1 MSIRSS
7 QIAVGAGALLV
18 VISAVL
24 FAVFVYPWVELPD
37 DPPERIQARWRRA
50 MRIAE
55 SGPDCGG
62 EGARLLGALKRIE
75 PIAFELDDLVSA
87 ERGVPRLGRGDLPPA
102 ASAALDGLVAW
113 SEGGAGMPLD
123 SPCDTAIDAIA
134 ALRLGQVALA
144 VGGGSGGE
152 SEARAALRLASGLR
166 ECGALLTAM
175 VGTRL
180 ADLALE
186 QHLEHGAPSP
196 ELLLRARPSAD
207 EVLPVVARE
216 LVCNVR
222 MLRAAGAD
230 ERGPLRRELLWME
243 KLYSDALLAA
253 AERPEDLEALAAA
266 LDWSDEELPK
276 SSLIDGL
283 MPSLIEVQILKMRD
297 VIRGYGELEASAP
310 RPSAVSREAR
320 SRYQSAS

>member
-1 MSIRSS
+1 MSIRPS

-50 MRIAE
+50 LRIAE

-62 EGARLLGALKRIE
+62 EGANLLGALKRIE

-87 ERGVPRLGRGDLPPA
+87 DRGVPRLERDDLPPA
-102 ASAALDGLVAW
+102 ASAALDELVAW
-113 SEGGAGMPLD
+113 SGGEAGMPLAA
-123 SPCDTAIDAIA
+123 PCDAAIDAIA

-144 VGGGSGGE
+144 VGGE

-175 VGTRL
+175 VGIRL

-196 ELLLRARPSAD
+196 ELLLETRPSAD

-266 LDWSDEELPK
+266 VDWSDEELPK

>member
-1 MSIRSS
+1 MRIRPS
-7 QIAVGAGALLV
+7 QLAVGAGALLV
-18 VISAVL
+18 VVSAVL

-50 MRIAE
+50 LRIAE
-55 SGPDCGG
+55 KGPVCG
-62 EGARLLGALKRIE
+62 EKGAELLRALERIE
-75 PIAFELDDLVSA
+75 PVAFELDDLVSA
-87 ERGVPRLGRGDLPPA
+87 KRGVPKLEHGDLPPA
-102 ASAALDGLVAW
+102 AAAALDELVAW
-113 SEGGAGMPLD
+113 SEGEAGMPLAA
-123 SPCDTAIDAIA
+123 PCAEAIDAIA
-134 ALRLGQVALA
+134 ALRLGQIALA
-144 VGGGSGGE
+144 VGGGPGGAGE
-152 SEARAALRLASGLR
+152 SRAALRLASGLR

-186 QHLEHGAPSP
+186 QHLEHDAPSI
-196 ELLLRARPSAD
+196 ELLLQGRPSAE

-230 ERGPLRRELLWME
+230 EQGPLRRELLWME

-253 AERPEDLEALAAA
+253 AEHPEDLDALAEAV
-266 LDWSDEELPK
+266 DWSDQELPR

-283 MPSLIEVQILKMRD
+283 MPSVMKVQILEMRN
-297 VIRGYGELEASAP
+297 VIRGYDELAASAP
-310 RPSAVSREAR
+310 
-320 SRYQSAS
+320 